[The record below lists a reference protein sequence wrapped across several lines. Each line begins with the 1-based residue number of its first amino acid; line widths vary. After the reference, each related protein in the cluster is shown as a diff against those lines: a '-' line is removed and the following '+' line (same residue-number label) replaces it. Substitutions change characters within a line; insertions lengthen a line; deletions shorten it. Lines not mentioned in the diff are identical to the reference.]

1 MNWRKQIAGCWGM
14 VAVCVLLTS
23 HQSVAE
29 VKLGRDGLLRNVHG
43 YELNGTALVPVRG
56 FCEWLGA
63 TVSYFDGRIV
73 ATHGGTR
80 VCLKIGER
88 AAAVNDQVVDIGIPV
103 KAFSGIACVPIRFL
117 AENLGAPLRYVTC
130 EEDAKWACAPHLAI
144 EYQGRE
150 AVIIVHQAPP
160 DAVSK
165 FISDMENSTQQVY
178 DEDEDFICEFG
189 LYAIDWL
196 VCVAPLEYHGEYFVS
211 DFGDWYD
218 ETDAKEWYGEDA
230 GFYGTAY
237 GVFGKRNGKWRL
249 LTGGN
254 SGVLDRKVL
263 TKAGIP
269 TQAAREMQFD
279 IREEGEEIFI
289 SPPPPPVTASEAP
302 PLVANLTLANTR
314 AWVRIGDGY
323 AVQSLAFKPYLSTW
337 VKVLGELKTP
347 VFKPTTKRIHIEL
360 SLIAYG
366 RGGNILAFGGINLY
380 GVPSEGATLPFE
392 ATLMDVAATDVAY
405 VRITPKGAWT
415 YGK

>member
-56 FCEWLGA
+56 FCEWLGT
-63 TVSYFDGRIV
+63 TVSYANGIITV
-73 ATHGGTR
+73 AQKGTR
-80 VCLKIGER
+80 MRLRIGDR
-88 AAAVNDQVVDIGIPV
+88 IATVNNEVVNIGTPV
-103 KAFSGIACVPIRFL
+103 MEFSGIACVSIRFL
-117 AENLGAPLRYVTC
+117 AEKFGARLRYVTYK
-130 EEDAKWACAPHLAI
+130 EDAKWACAPHLVI

-160 DAVSK
+160 DVVSK

-178 DEDEDFICEFG
+178 DEAEDFTCEFG
-189 LYAIDWL
+189 LYGIDWL
-196 VCVAPLEYHGEYFVS
+196 IRVTGLEYHGEYFVS
-211 DFGDWYD
+211 DFGDWHD
-218 ETDAKEWYGEDA
+218 EINAKEWYGEAA

-254 SGVLDRKVL
+254 SGVLDRRVL

-269 TQAAREMQFD
+269 AQAAREMEFD

-289 SPPPPPVTASEAP
+289 SLPPPPALEEP
-302 PLVANLTLANTR
+302 PLVTNLTPANTR
-314 AWVRIGDGY
+314 GWVRIVDNY
-323 AVQSLAFKPYLSTW
+323 AVRSVTFKPYLLTW
-337 VKVLGELKTP
+337 AKVLGELATP
-347 VFKPTTKRIHIEL
+347 VFKSTTKPIHVEL
-360 SLIAYG
+360 SLIAYDSYD
-366 RGGNILAFGGINLY
+366 NLL
-380 GVPSEGATLPFE
+380 GFSSIKLRDIPSEGAQVPFE
-392 ATLMDVAATDVAY
+392 VTMSDVRVSDIAY